1 MVDYHAKRGYLE
13 ITDVCGL
20 NVFIASFGRRQ
31 SMISRRSEG
40 SARTFFKTSGRARL
54 FALSLVLVAFGAA
67 SAHAEVKNVKIS
79 LDWIIQGTH
88 APFFV
93 AQDKGY

>member
-1 MVDYHAKRGYLE
+1 
-13 ITDVCGL
+13 
-20 NVFIASFGRRQ
+20 
-31 SMISRRSEG
+31 MISDRPQG
-40 SARTFFKTSGRARL
+40 AWMPFKTGRHARL

-67 SAHAEVKNVKIS
+67 SGHAEVKNVKIS

-93 AQDKGY
+93 A